1 MTRVRFGVIYDF
13 RKVPGSKI
21 SMPDLY
27 EQSLDQAERI
37 DDLGYDHVWLTEH
50 HFVDDGYLPSPLTV
64 SGALAAR
71 TRNVM
76 IGQDVLL
83 LPHYHPVRLAED
95 LAVLDNLSRGRMML
109 GVGMGYVPAEFAAL
123 GSNRNQRLSRMEE
136 GLDILE
142 LAWREERFDYDGKRY
157 RLSDVRIH
165 PRPVQ
170 AGGPPTWIAAMSEAG
185 ARRAARRGAHL
196 LPQGDRAAVLDPFL
210 EDVGEGGEER
220 RIGIV
225 RHFLVTEDAGLR
237 AAFQDRKSVFTD
249 DSYIS
254 KKYQEWFAQIDDA
267 MTHQLAQGEE
277 HGRTIPQS
285 TFAGD
290 PDECIREIESFTRE
304 FSITDVVLAGW
315 GTPSGD
321 DPTASTS
328 NLERF
333 AREVMPH
340 FR

>member
-1 MTRVRFGVIYDF
+1 MSRIRFGVIYDF
-13 RKVPGSKI
+13 RKVPGSQLA
-21 SMPDLY
+21 MPDLY
-27 EQSLDQAERI
+27 AQTLDQAERV
-37 DDLGYDHVWLTEH
+37 DELGFHHIWLTEH

-71 TRNVM
+71 TQNVR

-109 GVGMGYVPAEFAAL
+109 GVGMGYVPGEFAAL
-123 GSNRNQRLSRMEE
+123 GTNRKQRLSRMEE

-142 LAWREERFDYDGKRY
+142 LAWKHETFDYTGKRY
-157 RLSDVRIH
+157 QLKDVRVR

-170 AGGPPTWIAAMSEAG
+170 PDGPPTWIAAMSEAG
-185 ARRAARRGAHL
+185 ALRAARRGAHL
-196 LPQGDRAAVLDPFL
+196 LPQGDRAAVLDPYL
-210 EDVGEGGEER
+210 AKVDSDREAR

-225 RHFLVTEDAGLR
+225 RHFLVTEDANLR
-237 AAFQDRKSVFTD
+237 AAFQGRSSVFEN

-267 MTHQLAQGEE
+267 MTQQLAEGEA

-285 TFAGD
+285 LFAGT
-290 PDECIREIESFTRE
+290 PEECIHEIESFTDE
-304 FSITDVVLAGW
+304 FGLTDVILAGW
-315 GTPSGD
+315 GTASSD
-321 DPTASTS
+321 DPSASTA

-333 AREVMPH
+333 AREVMPY
-340 FR
+340 FF

>member
-1 MTRVRFGVIYDF
+1 MSLRFGVIYDF
-13 RKVPGSKI
+13 RRVPGSRI

-27 EQSLDQAERI
+27 AQVLDQVERV
-37 DDLGYDHVWLTEH
+37 DALGFDHVWLTEH

-64 SGALAAR
+64 SGAIAAR
-71 TRNVM
+71 TERVQ
-76 IGQDVLL
+76 IAQDVLL

-109 GVGMGYVPAEFAAL
+109 GVGMGYVPGEFAAL
-123 GSNRNQRLSRMEE
+123 GTRRAERLSRMEE

-142 LAWREERFDYDGKRY
+142 LAWREEAFDYAGKRFQ
-157 RLSDVRIH
+157 LENVRVR

-170 AGGPPTWIAAMSEAG
+170 AGGIPTWIAAMSEAG

-210 EDVGEGGEER
+210 EATGEGGER
-220 RIGIV
+220 RVGIV
-225 RHFLVTEDAGLR
+225 RPFVITEDADLR
-237 AAFQDRKSVFTD
+237 AAFQGRESPFAG
-249 DSYIS
+249 DSYIAET
-254 KKYQEWFAQIDDA
+254 YRGWFAQIDDA
-267 MTHQLAQGEE
+267 MTRQLEAGEA

-285 TFAGD
+285 LFAGTAE
-290 PDECIREIESFTRE
+290 ECIAELERFRAE
-304 FSITDVVLAGW
+304 FGVTDVILAGW
-315 GTPSGD
+315 GTSAGD
-321 DPTASTS
+321 DPGPSTAA
-328 NLERF
+328 LERF

>member
-1 MTRVRFGVIYDF
+1 MSRIRFGVIYDF
-13 RKVPGSKI
+13 RRVPGSEI
-21 SMPDLY
+21 AMPDLY
-27 EQSLDQAERI
+27 AQSLDQAAWVDE
-37 DDLGYDHVWLTEH
+37 LGFDHIWLTEH

-109 GVGMGYVPAEFAAL
+109 GVGMGYVPGEFAAL
-123 GSNRNQRLSRMEE
+123 GSDRKQRLSRMEE

-142 LAWREERFDYDGKRY
+142 LAWKEDRFDYQGKRY
-157 RLSDVRIH
+157 QLRDVRVR

-170 AGGPPTWIAAMSEAG
+170 ADGPATWIAAMSEAG
-185 ARRAARRGAHL
+185 ALRAARRAAHL
-196 LPQGDRAAVLDPFL
+196 LPQGDRAVVLDPYL
-210 EDVGEGGEER
+210 DAVDRAKGER

-237 AAFQDRKSVFTD
+237 AAFQGRPNVFKD

-267 MTHQLAQGEE
+267 MTRQLAEGEAS
-277 HGRTIPQS
+277 GRMIPQS
-285 TFAGD
+285 LFAGD
-290 PDECIREIESFTRE
+290 PDECILEIESFTSE
-304 FSITDVVLAGW
+304 FGITDVILAGW
-315 GTPSGD
+315 GTAAGD
-321 DPTASTS
+321 DPKQSTE

-333 AREVMPH
+333 AREILPH
-340 FR
+340 FA